1 MDETKPL
8 MVSSSARSTNGYGF
22 DDCDDRHGI
31 SRGKGASLPVKW
43 LGLGVVAVFMVFFFG
58 TWYGRSTGEL
68 PSTTTTTINLP
79 QPPLTSGTTED
90 QETQSTSPASFSIRY
105 RPFCMV
111 HNKRVAFA
119 GILQTSMGNPSQ
131 QWSHIPCYA
140 QPERV
145 RLWANNNNNVI
156 DEQAININGFGA
168 PDAIFRTS
176 FSQLAFPKRPPIVG
190 FGAAFTEAASLNY
203 QSLSAVGKER
213 LMELF
218 FGKSGLGYSVG
229 RVHINSCDFS
239 VKSYS
244 FDETDGDFE
253 LNDFDI
259 NVTHDAQ
266 PDGMIDMVL
275 KATAV
280 FRNAWGPQSDE
291 SNIDLGTIDDGNF
304 KLFASPWSPPSW
316 MKAAWSRE
324 DIGTGKTHATGMTG
338 STQPSCL
345 REGTGKDSRYA
356 KAWALYFSK
365 FITACKSDW

>member
-8 MVSSSARSTNGYGF
+8 MVSSSATNRNGYGG
-22 DDCDDRHGI
+22 DDVEDGNGI
-31 SRGKGASLPVKW
+31 NRGKVKALQLKW
-43 LGLGVVAVFMVFFFG
+43 LGLGMVVILTVFLLG
-58 TWYGRSTGEL
+58 IWYGRSTGGFT
-68 PSTTTTTINLP
+68 STTTTSTNLP
-79 QPPLTSGTTED
+79 SPPL
-90 QETQSTSPASFSIRY
+90 SPAAEEQDKQSSSPSSFSMRY

-111 HNKRVAFA
+111 HSKRVAFA

-145 RLWANNNNNVI
+145 RMWTNNNN
-156 DEQAININGFGA
+156 INANNGIKVNAFGA
-168 PDAIFRTS
+168 PDAILRTN
-176 FSQLAFPKRPPIVG
+176 FSEFAFPKGPPIVG

-213 LMELF
+213 LLELF

-229 RVHINSCDFS
+229 RVPINSCDFS
-239 VKSYS
+239 VTSYS

-253 LNDFDI
+253 LNDFDVK
-259 NVTHDAQ
+259 VTHDAQ

-275 KATAV
+275 KATV
-280 FRNAWGPQSDE
+280 IFREAWGPQSDE
-291 SNIDLGTIDDGNF
+291 GDSDLGTIDDGDF

-316 MKAAWSRE
+316 MKAPWSE
-324 DIGTGKTHATGMTG
+324 KDIEAGKTHATGMTG
-338 STQPSCL
+338 SQQPSCL
-345 REGTGKDSRYA
+345 RDGTGKNSRYA

-365 FITACKSDW
+365 FITACKL